1 MKTTWKPP
9 KGGHGEL
16 DAADRN
22 RLPDEAFAF
31 PKQRK
36 EPLTDA
42 SHVRTAL
49 ARFDQV
55 QDVSDDD
62 RDLAFA
68 NIRKAAEHFDVE
80 VQERSWSDLGSRPH
94 TRNPSS

>member
-1 MKTTWKPP
+1 M
-9 KGGHGEL
+9 
-16 DAADRN
+16 
-22 RLPDEAFAF
+22 
-31 PKQRK
+31 
-36 EPLTDA
+36 
-42 SHVRTAL
+42 RTAL

>member
-1 MKTTWKPP
+1 MSTTWKPHT
-9 KGGHGEL
+9 KHGEL
-16 DAADRN
+16 TERDD
-22 RLPDEAFAF
+22 LPDSVFAF
-31 PKQRK
+31 SKKRK